1 MKVNG
6 PGRLNLAFVRKK
18 FLAVGEACVA
28 INYSDLLQALNING
42 EHKFYICGFSMEGT

>member
-28 INYSDLLQALNING
+28 INYSDLLQALKG
-42 EHKFYICGFSMEGT
+42 EHKFDICGFSVEGT